1 LDYFAMSV
9 DLSEIQNLADELSKE
24 ENPTPD
30 LPIPANC
37 DQSGNNLL
45 EIRDTTGKGKG
56 FYAKQDINAG
66 TTLIGAKPI
75 SLVMDWEEDDE
86 EDEMSMCED
95 DGEEDCDVMKGSKRN
110 GMLLARLAKA
120 MKEKPSIWFEQV
132 SNLFPRQVTDT
143 IWICE
148 CPETGM
154 EIERAM
160 NALAEVHQFDDD
172 AVDEIR
178 LRLPLIIR
186 YNCLSVE
193 TGSELF
199 VHPNQERGGHI
210 ALSGTGLYYH
220 PSYFNHSHTPNV
232 ARYSIGDVM
241 FFVSNRGIKCGEEL
255 CISYIES
262 EHLCENPRV
271 RTNLLDMD
279 FEENSVHVVVDGAE
293 TTYPIIDLD
302 MQDELMSIHP
312 IERLDEIKR
321 LLKQATSDTV
331 TLDDEGEEL
340 RWFKSDAHQ
349 LRIIL
354 ALTYDSIGQHT
365 NALKEWEQCI
375 VFVKEHLPP
384 CDESA
389 VALYVQGALCA
400 QASGQWST
408 VKAYSKLAM
417 ETHDL
422 LFGGGVQFFRQ
433 RYAKEAELTLRPP
446 SKKVLNGSAAF
457 DLLWRA

>member
-1 LDYFAMSV
+1 
-9 DLSEIQNLADELSKE
+9 
-24 ENPTPD
+24 
-30 LPIPANC
+30 
-37 DQSGNNLL
+37 
-45 EIRDTTGKGKG
+45 
-56 FYAKQDINAG
+56 
-66 TTLIGAKPI
+66 
-75 SLVMDWEEDDE
+75 
-86 EDEMSMCED
+86 
-95 DGEEDCDVMKGSKRN
+95 
-110 GMLLARLAKA
+110 
-120 MKEKPSIWFEQV
+120 
-132 SNLFPRQVTDT
+132 
-143 IWICE
+143 
-148 CPETGM
+148 
-154 EIERAM
+154 
-160 NALAEVHQFDDD
+160 
-172 AVDEIR
+172 
-178 LRLPLIIR
+178 
-186 YNCLSVE
+186 
-193 TGSELF
+193 
-199 VHPNQERGGHI
+199 
-210 ALSGTGLYYH
+210 
-220 PSYFNHSHTPNV
+220 
-232 ARYSIGDVM
+232 
-241 FFVSNRGIKCGEEL
+241 
-255 CISYIES
+255 
-262 EHLCENPRV
+262 
-271 RTNLLDMD
+271 MD
-279 FEENSVHVVVDGAE
+279 FEENSVHDVVDGAE

-340 RWFKSDAHQ
+340 QWFKSDAHQ